1 MGLTGDP
8 MLIMSREDRSSPATP
23 RGAGRKPAGLRPG
36 RDVRRVLRTGRK
48 TAGERMLLYVLP
60 QEGPVRAA
68 FVASRRIG
76 GAVVR
81 NRARRQM
88 KEAWRSLLPTVTDGF
103 DVVFAARPGL
113 PGATTRDLGREMKEL
128 LEQSGVVRG

>member
-1 MGLTGDP
+1 M
-8 MLIMSREDRSSPATP
+8 
-23 RGAGRKPAGLRPG
+23 
-36 RDVRRVLRTGRK
+36 LRTGRK

-60 QEGPVRAA
+60 HEGPVRAA

-88 KEAWRSLLPTVTDGF
+88 KEAWRSLSPMVTEGF
-103 DVVFAARPGL
+103 DVAFTARPSL
-113 PGATTRDLGREMKEL
+113 PGSASRGLVRDMREL
-128 LEQSGVVRG
+128 LERAGVLRP

>member
-1 MGLTGDP
+1 
-8 MLIMSREDRSSPATP
+8 
-23 RGAGRKPAGLRPG
+23 
-36 RDVRRVLRTGRK
+36 
-48 TAGERMLLYVLP
+48 MLLYVLP

-68 FVASRRIG
+68 FVTSRRIG

-88 KEAWRSLLPTVTDGF
+88 KEAWRSLLRTVTDGF

-113 PGATTRDLGREMKEL
+113 PGVTTSDLAREMKEL
-128 LEQSGVVRG
+128 LEQAGVVPR